1 MKAINLD
8 GTIKTYSSTPK
19 SWGNVVGGF
28 DTLSDS
34 DLESYGFY
42 DVIEP
47 TYDGVIQEKY
57 NLHFDSDQNT
67 FVYDV
72 KNKTITETLAELKI
86 DKINQLNSMVFALLQ
101 LTDWYAIRKAEKGT
115 DIPSDIQ
122 ARRDELR
129 TNATTEEGKINA
141 LTTKA
146 SVLKFDINL

>member
-129 TNATTEEGKINA
+129 TNATTKEGEINA

>member
-86 DKINQLNSMVFALLQ
+86 DKINLVNSTAFALLQ

-129 TNATTEEGKINA
+129 TNATTKEGEINA

>member
-86 DKINQLNSMVFALLQ
+86 DKINLVNSTAFALLQ